1 MHQAA
6 PGIQLIDTLLG
17 GRPGVTAAYLVTG
30 ERPALVDTG
39 PRTSAP
45 VVREALAAAGLGPAD
60 LAWIV
65 PTHVHLDHCGATGI
79 LAAAFPEATVVVH
92 RRGARH
98 LVEPGRLLAGSA
110 AVYGRRW
117 SIYGGLDPTPADRI
131 LAVEGGHR
139 IPLGAGRALE
149 VVETPGHARHH
160 TCLVD
165 HDAGAVIAGDAVGVE
180 FPGGGLYPALP
191 PADVDIAGGLRS
203 LDLLAGLAPEHLLMG
218 HFGAV
223 ADPAAALDAAHAQW
237 RLMGEAGRAAQGP
250 GDVAAEI
257 ERRLPLPATVGDPNA
272 VAIWE
277 WLGWGEANALGVA
290 GWAERVARGDL

>member
-1 MHQAA
+1 MHEAA

-30 ERPALVDTG
+30 DRPALVDTG

-79 LAAAFPEATVVVH
+79 LAAAFPRATVVVH

-110 AVYGRRW
+110 AVYGSRW
-117 SIYGGLDPTPADRI
+117 SIYGGLDPTPADRV

-139 IPLGAGRALE
+139 IPVGSGHELE
-149 VVETPGHARHH
+149 MIETPGHARHH

-165 HDAGAVIAGDAVGVE
+165 HAAGAVMAGDAVGVE

-191 PADVDIAGGLRS
+191 PPDVDIAAGLRS
-203 LDLLAGLAPEHLLMG
+203 LDALAALAPRYLLQG
-218 HFGAV
+218 HFGAA
-223 ADPAAALDAAHAQW
+223 ADPAAALDGAREQW
-237 RLMGEAGRAAQGP
+237 RLMGEAGRAAEGP
-250 GDVAAEI
+250 DDVAAQI
-257 ERRLPLPATVGDPNA
+257 ARRLPLAATVGDPAALA
-272 VAIWE
+272 VWE
-277 WLGWGEANALGVA
+277 WLGWAEANAVGVA